1 MASSDHF
8 EPDIDRGTILIALF
22 SVECSVSLLFLFLRL
37 WARSSIRARGWD
49 DIFMIITWIL
59 FAVATVF
66 IGVIGAKGGARHI
79 YYLDHAQAIYMT
91 ELNWI
96 IQPFVIMALGTGKI
110 AVCIL
115 FLRIFGSTSKWRT
128 RTIWFLMI
136 LPSILTILTVIFT
149 FAQCKEAAALWDSDV
164 RKATYCWEPHVQS
177 DFSISTQSVNCAVDF
192 ILAFLPLTFIWN
204 LRLSL
209 RKKVAVFVLLSGAL
223 FSGICAAIKT
233 SQLVHLAS
241 RSDFTWEMFWIHIW
255 TGTEIFVIIICG
267 SIPTLSPLWERFSCG
282 KTSPGCA
289 SLYGAN
295 VCRTALLSFNV
306 RLVKSPLAFRKYQSN
321 LKARVNDMQEQLPAR
336 PLLAAYVA
344 NLVSLPSRL
353 VSALVTT
360 LTTIAKITGNS
371 ISPCWINTVRDIIHK
386 HYETPL
392 SINTILLLRP
402 GFLYEYIIDLLRL
415 RSNCLVVVYLVVA
428 LMDPEL
434 AATTGGLWAMRQCK
448 SKPSAGQPFDKEEIQ
463 RGVWAVEYAISKTF
477 KEESERAS
485 RMYPAVMFILCT
497 EKCYQPHRR
506 CGRKSRTVEDMSRE
520 YALTYPTKHENG

>member
-1 MASSDHF
+1 MASSDHS
-8 EPDIDRGTILIALF
+8 EQDIDRGTTLIALF
-22 SVECSVSLLFLFLRL
+22 SVECGVSLLFLFLRL
-37 WARSSIRARGWD
+37 WARSSIGARGWD
-49 DIFMIITWIL
+49 DIFMIVTWVL

-66 IGVIGAKGGARHI
+66 IGAIGAKGGARHI

-128 RTIWFLMI
+128 RSIWFLMI

-149 FAQCKEAAALWDSDV
+149 FAQCKNAAALWDSDV
-164 RKATYCWEPHVQS
+164 RNTTYCWEPHVQS

-282 KTSPGCA
+282 KVRVLRAGSKWSGMNISHRKRWKSSSVRRGYDFELSSVNGLSDTGLNSRGVATS
-289 SLYGAN
+289 SDKKSRSQLSVSQN
-295 VCRTALLSFNV
+295 VKV
-306 RLVKSPLAFRKYQSN
+306 P
-321 LKARVNDMQEQLPAR
+321 
-336 PLLAAYVA
+336 
-344 NLVSLPSRL
+344 
-353 VSALVTT
+353 
-360 LTTIAKITGNS
+360 TIAGQGEGTS
-371 ISPCWINTVRDIIHK
+371 IQVT
-386 HYETPL
+386 
-392 SINTILLLRP
+392 
-402 GFLYEYIIDLLRL
+402 
-415 RSNCLVVVYLVVA
+415 RSFHVDYT
-428 LMDPEL
+428 EL
-434 AATTGGLWAMRQCK
+434 
-448 SKPSAGQPFDKEEIQ
+448 D
-463 RGVWAVEYAISKTF
+463 GV
-477 KEESERAS
+477 
-485 RMYPAVMFILCT
+485 
-497 EKCYQPHRR
+497 
-506 CGRKSRTVEDMSRE
+506 
-520 YALTYPTKHENG
+520 